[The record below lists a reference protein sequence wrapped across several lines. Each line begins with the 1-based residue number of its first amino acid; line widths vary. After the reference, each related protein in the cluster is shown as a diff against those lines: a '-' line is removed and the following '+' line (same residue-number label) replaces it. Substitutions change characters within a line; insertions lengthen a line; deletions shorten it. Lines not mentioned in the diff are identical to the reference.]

1 MDDME
6 LTIREM
12 MEKVGG
18 LDKFQSNPMAFIGE
32 VFKHP
37 ELLSKI
43 DQLAK
48 TPEMQKQIQE
58 SMNSPMFQS
67 IVGNN
72 PLLSGMMNDYKNRQ
86 AGATGGDVVDAEIDE
101 LEGEVSD
108 GPVVQGY
115 DFKIPG
121 WKPVDWLNPMSM
133 QPFYV
138 PDDESKRI
146 KFSKILDEL
155 PEECRE
161 RVEIIAE
168 KRLQMHMDASQLERL
183 EEFASRYSLE
193 PMDLMASTGF
203 LGEVCYCATLV
214 MPDDD
219 LCDLAKAALASLHN
233 RSGYPVSS
241 YLLQNVLYLDSFDDI
256 EISDWENLVW
266 SLSGN
271 PVPGRD
277 GNFSAEWEDVNLIT
291 EIAAENLAVLPQL
304 YLGLCL
310 GLIGWNALVAT
321 GIQQP
326 LLTLLG
332 NAHSKVAVRDLL
344 LKALRGS
351 KIYAISVRNMDKS
364 IKRDIVDFIIQTDG
378 AGALRELSSELDED
392 QKALDELIRLELE
405 LKHA

>member
-1 MDDME
+1 ME

-12 MEKVGG
+12 MEQIGG
-18 LDKFQSNPMAFIGE
+18 IDKFQSNPMAFIGE

-37 ELLSKI
+37 DLLSKI
-43 DQLAK
+43 DKLAK

-58 SMNSPMFQS
+58 SMNNPMFRQ

-72 PLLSGMMNDYKNRQ
+72 PLLSNMMSDYQKRQ
-86 AGATGGDVVDAEIDE
+86 YGAPDDDDVVDAEADA
-101 LEGEVSD
+101 LDADGLGE
-108 GPVVQGY
+108 PVVQGY
-115 DFKIPG
+115 DFNIPG

-133 QPFYV
+133 MPFYV
-138 PDDESKRI
+138 PQEEEKRI
-146 KFSKILDEL
+146 RFSKILDEL

-168 KRLQMHMDASQLERL
+168 KRLQKHMDASQLERL
-183 EEFASRYSLE
+183 EEFAARYFLE

-203 LGEVCYCATLV
+203 LGEVCYCATLI

-233 RSGYPVSS
+233 RSGYPVAS

-256 EISDWENLVW
+256 EQKDWENLVW

-277 GNFSAEWEDVNLIT
+277 GNFIATWEDVNLIT
-291 EIAAENLAVLPQL
+291 EIAAENLEDDPEL

-310 GLIGWNALVAT
+310 GLINWNALVID
-321 GIQQP
+321 GIQSP

-332 NAHSKVAVRDLL
+332 NAHNKVAVRDLL
-344 LKALRGS
+344 LKSLEGR
-351 KIYAISVRNMDKS
+351 KIYAQSVLSMRSS
-364 IKRDIVDFIIQTDG
+364 IRRSVIDFIIETDG
-378 AGALRELSSELDED
+378 VTALREVAANLEED
-392 QKALDELIRLELE
+392 QNELAEMISLQMAM
-405 LKHA
+405 HHV

>member
-1 MDDME
+1 MDNKME
-6 LTIREM
+6 ATILEM

-18 LDKFQSNPMAFIGE
+18 IEKFQSNPMAFIGE

-58 SMNSPMFQS
+58 SMNSPMFQQ

-72 PLLSGMMNDYKNRQ
+72 PLLSGMMNDYQQRQ
-86 AGATGGDVVDAEIDE
+86 ANAGDADQDE
-101 LEGEVSD
+101 LDVDEAE
-108 GPVVQGY
+108 GPVVNGY

-121 WKPVDWLNPMSM
+121 WQRVDWLNPMSM
-133 QPFYV
+133 TPFYV
-138 PDDESKRI
+138 PEDESKRI
-146 KFSKILDEL
+146 RFSKILDEL

-183 EEFASRYSLE
+183 EEFAARYSME

-233 RSGYPVSS
+233 RSGYPVAS
-241 YLLQNVLYLDSFDDI
+241 YLLQNILYLDSFDDI
-256 EISDWENLVW
+256 ELSDWENFAW

-277 GNFSAEWEDVNLIT
+277 GNFVADWEDVNLVT
-291 EIAAENLAVLPQL
+291 EIAAENLADNPEL
-304 YLGLCL
+304 YLGICL
-310 GLIGWNALVAT
+310 GLVSWNAFVPNAL
-321 GIQQP
+321 IQQP

-332 NAHSKVAVRDLL
+332 NAHNKVAVRDLL

-351 KIYAISVRNMDKS
+351 KIYAISVLNMNRS
-364 IKRDIVDFIIQTDG
+364 IKRDIVDFIIEADG
-378 AGALRELSSELDED
+378 AGALRELSSELEED
-392 QKALDELIRLELE
+392 QRELDELIGLELE

>member
-1 MDDME
+1 MDNKME
-6 LTIREM
+6 ATILEM

-18 LDKFQSNPMAFIGE
+18 IEKFQSNPMAFIGE

-58 SMNSPMFQS
+58 SMNSPMFQQ

-72 PLLSGMMNDYKNRQ
+72 PLLSGMMNDYQNRQ
-86 AGATGGDVVDAEIDE
+86 AQASSNDSDADE
-101 LEGEVSD
+101 LEGDESE
-108 GPVVQGY
+108 GLVVDGY

-121 WKPVDWLNPMSM
+121 WQRVDWLNPMSM
-133 QPFYV
+133 TPFYV

-146 KFSKILDEL
+146 RFSKILDEL
-155 PEECRE
+155 PEECCD
-161 RVEIIAE
+161 RVKEIAE
-168 KRLQMHMDASQLERL
+168 KRLEMHMDASQMERL
-183 EEFASRYSLE
+183 EEFAGRYFME

-203 LGEVCYCATLV
+203 LGEVSYCATLV

-233 RSGYPVSS
+233 RSGYPVAS
-241 YLLQNVLYLDSFDDI
+241 YLLQNILYLDSFDDI
-256 EISDWENLVW
+256 ELSDWENFAW

-277 GNFSAEWEDVNLIT
+277 GNFTADWEEVNLVT
-291 EIAAENLAVLPQL
+291 EIAAENLADNPEL
-304 YLGLCL
+304 YLGICL
-310 GLIGWNALVAT
+310 GLVSWNAFVAN

-332 NAHSKVAVRDLL
+332 NAHNKVAVRDLL

-351 KIYAISVRNMDKS
+351 KIYAISVLQMNRS
-364 IKRDIVDFIIQTDG
+364 IKRDIVDFIIEADG
-378 AGALRELSSELDED
+378 ASALRELSSELEED
-392 QKALDELIRLELE
+392 QRELDELIELE
-405 LKHA
+405 LALRHK